1 MKLIVLSDSHG
12 DTDTIDAIRR
22 RETGADAIFHCGD
35 SELSVSDEH
44 LAGIRIVQGNCD
56 WGAAF
61 DERVLTDVNETRIL
75 MVHGH
80 QHGVKQSLMQLK
92 YAAEETGAN
101 IVLFGHSHLYGAE
114 LQDSVMYVNPGST
127 KLPRGGHRAATY
139 AVIETGESIT
149 VTFLDPLTGSHIE
162 DANFTIR

>member
-1 MKLIVLSDSHG
+1 VKLIVLSDSHG
-12 DTDTIDAIRR
+12 DTDTIDAICS

-35 SELSVSDEH
+35 SELSPGDKH
-44 LAGIRIVQGNCD
+44 LAGIRTVQGNCD

-61 DERVLTDVNETRIL
+61 DERILTDVKDTRIL

-92 YAAEETGAN
+92 YAAEETGAK

-114 LQDSVMYVNPGST
+114 LQDGVLYVNPGST
-127 KLPRGGHRAATY
+127 KLPRGHRAATY

-149 VTFLDPLTGSHIE
+149 VTFKDPLTGSLIE
-162 DANFTIR
+162 DANFTIS